1 MPATGRAR
9 RGARAVHPGVAADLG
24 RRGVPLAI
32 GLAAAEHLIRSAATA
47 NSGGSVSKNPRDVF
61 AAQLDA
67 IVAEYEDARR
77 RSQHDDASDVISNTK
92 AVEMVTC
99 AHAAIERVSGRN
111 SVYGRQAE
119 VIVSQKIHEWAKL
132 WHLVGVAQSLSHD
145 LKAGYLTSLEEFIHG
160 EIFGDFLEMA
170 AYLLENGYKDAAAV
184 IAGSTLEAHLK
195 PLCKRAGLAS
205 DVNTSSGTRPK
216 KADQLNAELSK
227 AAV

>member
-1 MPATGRAR
+1 
-9 RGARAVHPGVAADLG
+9 
-24 RRGVPLAI
+24 
-32 GLAAAEHLIRSAATA
+32 
-47 NSGGSVSKNPRDVF
+47 VSTNPRDVF

-77 RSQHDDASDVISNTK
+77 RSQHDDASDAISNTK
-92 AVEMVTC
+92 AVEMVTR
-99 AHAAIERVSGRN
+99 AHAAIERVGGRN

-145 LKAGYLTSLEEFIHG
+145 LKAGYLTSLEELIHG
-160 EIFGDFLEMA
+160 EVFGDFLEMA
-170 AYLLENGYKDAAAV
+170 EYLLENGYKDAAAV

-195 PLCKRAGLAS
+195 QLCKRAGLAS

-227 AAV
+227 AAVYGILDQKNVTAWLDLRNKAAHGVYSGYQKEQVAIMVSGIRDFMTRCPA

>member
-1 MPATGRAR
+1 
-9 RGARAVHPGVAADLG
+9 
-24 RRGVPLAI
+24 
-32 GLAAAEHLIRSAATA
+32 
-47 NSGGSVSKNPRDVF
+47 VSTNPRDVF

-92 AVEMVTC
+92 AVEMVTR
-99 AHAAIERVSGRN
+99 AHAAIERVGGRN

-119 VIVSQKIHEWAKL
+119 VIVSRKIHEWGKL
-132 WHLVGVAQSLSHD
+132 WHLVGIAQSLSHD
-145 LKAGYLTSLEEFIHG
+145 LKAGYLISLEELIHG

-170 AYLLENGYKDAAAV
+170 VYLLENGYKDAAAV
-184 IAGSTLEAHLK
+184 IAGSTLEGHLK
-195 PLCKRAGLAS
+195 QLCKRAGLAS

-227 AAV
+227 AAVYGILDQKNVTAWLDLRNKAAHGTYSGYQKEQVVIMVSGIRDFMSRCPA